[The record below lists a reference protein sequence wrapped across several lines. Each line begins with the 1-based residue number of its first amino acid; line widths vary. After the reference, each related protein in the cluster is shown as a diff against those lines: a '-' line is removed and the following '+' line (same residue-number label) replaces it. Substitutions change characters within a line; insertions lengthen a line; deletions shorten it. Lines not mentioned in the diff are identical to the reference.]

1 MDCDDIDECEEGT
14 HECTESNRK
23 CINQV
28 GKYYCG
34 SCVDGYTYLDGKCTD
49 IDECQFVCVNPDDDT
64 EICNR
69 CPKGAI
75 CTNNVGS
82 YECTGLWISK
92 RFVGIPDSERSPI
105 RSGYFFIGPLFFLW
119 S

>member
-49 IDECQFVCVNPDDDT
+49 IDECQFVCVNSDDET

-75 CTNNVGS
+75 CTNNIGS

-92 RFVGIPDSERSPI
+92 RI
-105 RSGYFFIGPLFFLW
+105 FFIGPLFFRY
-119 S
+119 